1 MPFIIAAAFAV
12 VSLVVLSIAV
22 VTTIRAEARE
32 GTGAAASFTYR
43 AYSA

>member
-1 MPFIIAAAFAV
+1 MPFILAAAFAFI
-12 VSLVVLSIAV
+12 SLLVLSIAV

-32 GTGAAASFTYR
+32 GAGPAASFTYR